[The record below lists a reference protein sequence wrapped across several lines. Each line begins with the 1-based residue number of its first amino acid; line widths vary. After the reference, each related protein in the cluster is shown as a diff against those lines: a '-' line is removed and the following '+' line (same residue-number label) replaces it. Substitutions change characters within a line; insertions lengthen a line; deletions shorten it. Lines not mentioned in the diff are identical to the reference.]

1 MKLRIALLVPLLA
14 AVPALA
20 APPFPNG
27 DPKTGEA
34 LVKKAKCESCHA
46 SMFGGDGSEMY
57 TRSNR
62 IVKSPSKLL
71 AQVRFCATQV
81 GANWFPD
88 EEEHVAAYL
97 NQKYYKFK

>member
-1 MKLRIALLVPLLA
+1 MRLRTTLLVSLLA
-14 AVPALA
+14 ALPAFA
-20 APPFPNG
+20 NPFPNG

-34 LVKKAKCESCHA
+34 LVKKARCESCHA

-57 TRSNR
+57 TRPNR
-62 IVKSPSKLL
+62 MVKTPSKLL

-81 GANWFPD
+81 GATWFPE